1 MQKIVLVTCVKP
13 KKNYKC
19 AAKDLYQGELFKE
32 LMNFAN
38 AKHPAKIFILSG
50 KHHLLDL
57 ETEIAPYDVN
67 LNHVSEQELKDWSA
81 KVLEQ
86 LKTKGCNLAKDYF
99 YLLTNETYRRHLV
112 TEIKQYEVPFYIS

>member
-1 MQKIVLVTCVKP
+1 MQKIVLVTCVAP

-19 AAKDLYQGELFKE
+19 AAKDLYQGDLFQQ
-32 LMNFAN
+32 LMDFAN
-38 AKHPAKIFILSG
+38 AKNPTKVFILSG

-67 LNHVSEQELKDWSA
+67 LNHVSETALKEWST

-86 LKTKGCNLAKDYF
+86 LVEKGCDLQENYF

-112 TEIKQYEVPFYIS
+112 PAIRRYEIPFYIE

>member
-13 KKNYKC
+13 KKDYQC
-19 AAKDLYQGELFKE
+19 AAKDLYQGELFTS
-32 LMNFAN
+32 LMEFAN
-38 AKHPAKIFILSG
+38 SQNPAKVFILSG

-67 LNHVSEQELKDWSA
+67 LNHVSEAELKAWSD

-86 LKTKGCNLAKDYF
+86 LRKKGCDLEKDYF

-112 TEIKQYEVPFYIS
+112 TEIKQYEVPFYIE

>member
-13 KKNYKC
+13 KQAHKC
-19 AAKDLYQGELFKE
+19 AAKDLYQGELFQE
-32 LMNFAN
+32 LMDFAD
-38 AKHPAKIFILSG
+38 AQKPAKIFILSG

-57 ETEIAPYDVN
+57 ETEVAPYDVN
-67 LNHVSEQELKDWSA
+67 LNHVSEEALQAWSA

-86 LKTKGCNLAKDYF
+86 LKEKGCDLEKDYF

-112 TEIKQYEVPFYIS
+112 MEIKQYEVPFYIE